1 MRGYNIIDIET
12 YNKNS
17 RFVPYC
23 ICIVLDNREF
33 SFYGDGVVEKFIEY
47 MKKRR
52 IREVFYAHNLTFDGS
67 ILIEN
72 IREKVNIKGI
82 LFRSNIYE
90 LKIWTEDFEIIIKC
104 SYKMFPLS
112 LKRVGSLMKEGCG
125 KTEFPHDFAKEEN
138 LYFIG
143 EHPRNK
149 K

>member
-1 MRGYNIIDIET
+1 MRSYNIIDIET

-23 ICIVLDNREF
+23 ICIVLNNKEF
-33 SFYGDGVVEKFIEY
+33 SFYGDAVVEKFIEY

-52 IREVFYAHNLTFDGS
+52 IKEVFYAHNLTFDGS

-90 LKIWTEDFEIIIKC
+90 LKI
-104 SYKMFPLS
+104 
-112 LKRVGSLMKEGCG
+112 
-125 KTEFPHDFAKEEN
+125 
-138 LYFIG
+138 
-143 EHPRNK
+143 
-149 K
+149 